1 MLTGVL
7 QRAQASIGDIVRPL
21 REQNPHVPQEVWE
34 NFAARV
40 TDPTVLTPMYSAIY
54 RRHVSP
60 PDIRAL
66 VRFYGSPLGQRYVA
80 ASMRIDKDANVAVVE
95 WARRIAADF
104 LANSAGDDM
113 SASVADQ
120 EAKITPDQEAKITPN
135 SDESIQEFMVA
146 SGVRQQAHFV
156 STMMLDRLKR
166 AAPGD
171 DILSRATARLADG
184 TALMQLWI
192 PIYRHNL
199 DPRDIEDLIAFYRTP
214 VGRRWSAQTEPIEQE
229 AFVAARQRGEEAA
242 KRAIREVLGP
252 LPQWRLMHPSSP
264 STAPGNR

>member
-1 MLTGVL
+1 
-7 QRAQASIGDIVRPL
+7 
-21 REQNPHVPQEVWE
+21 
-34 NFAARV
+34 
-40 TDPTVLTPMYSAIY
+40 
-54 RRHVSP
+54 
-60 PDIRAL
+60 
-66 VRFYGSPLGQRYVA
+66 
-80 ASMRIDKDANVAVVE
+80 MRIDKDANVAVVE

-104 LANSAGDDM
+104 LANSAGDEM